1 LERREHT
8 KEYSLFREKVSILR
22 WKHDLFIQ
30 KTATEA
36 NIVFGVI
43 AVVDVVVIV
52 AHKCRSLKSS
62 WET

>member
-1 LERREHT
+1 M
-8 KEYSLFREKVSILR
+8 FREKVSILR